1 MGPSQCLSQSRD
13 FDWCSAFCL
22 PGIEG
27 TFLPSAQK
35 PGTSAWELPVIPC
48 CLSAQGHSSTPT
60 AASGA
65 RHVSLPS
72 LIRWELS

>member
-13 FDWCSAFCL
+13 FDSAFCL
-22 PGIEG
+22 PGIAE

-35 PGTSAWELPVIPC
+35 LGTSAWKLPVIPC
-48 CLSAQGHSSTPT
+48 CLSAQEHSSPPA

-65 RHVSLPS
+65 QHVSVPS
-72 LIRWELS
+72 LIRWEPS